1 MVTTIPFSHSLHA
14 LLALAL
20 LAALA
25 ACGPGPSDHA
35 PNLVPRA
42 SVAGLEASGPG
53 REDRTLP
60 TVTSSPAPF
69 ALRLS
74 PATQGDGRPEP
85 PLVVPAWMATALN
98 APDVSARLQA
108 LETWAQQPRTGS
120 VEPLLRAVDDP
131 DEQVRAKAFALLDD
145 DWARE
150 LAAEERDGKG
160 GR

>member
-1 MVTTIPFSHSLHA
+1 MAVVV
-14 LLALAL
+14 
-20 LAALA
+20 
-25 ACGPGPSDHA
+25 DH
-35 PNLVPRA
+35 PLVAER
-42 SVAGLEASGPG
+42 LT
-53 REDRTLP
+53 RLRDRTTKRAEFRRNLAEL
-60 TVTSSPAPF
+60 SNF
-69 ALRLS
+69 LIYEALRDQPIVAIEIDTPLAPTS
-74 PATQGDGRPEP
+74 GVSIAEP